1 MGLEITSTS
10 RAQSKPQYTV
20 ATTAAAS
27 VAVADGELVVF
38 VGSTVQTQLE
48 AFNGLDTCTEA
59 LRDNDW
65 PNPTTLQFASAMFD
79 TKTKILTFVADGA
92 LPTLTEDV
100 VAVIRGLDYTGPAES
115 CSKYTIRMAEIY
127 LEQSKAA

>member
-38 VGSTVQTQLE
+38 VGSTIQTPVE
-48 AFNGLDTCTEA
+48 AFNGIDNCTAA

-65 PNPTTLQFASAMFD
+65 PNPVTTQFASAMFD
-79 TKTKILTFVADGA
+79 TKTKVLTFVADGA

-100 VAVIRGLDYTGPAES
+100 VAVIRGLDYTGPGES
-115 CSKYTIRMAEIY
+115 CSKYTIRMAELF
-127 LEQSKAA
+127 LENNKAA

>member
-10 RAQSKPQYTV
+10 RSQSKPQYTV

-38 VGSTVQTQLE
+38 VGSTVQTNVE
-48 AFNGLDTCTEA
+48 AFNGIGVCVAA
-59 LRDNDW
+59 LRENDW

-79 TKTKILTFVADGA
+79 TKTKVLTVQPDGV

-115 CSKYTIRMAEIY
+115 CSKYVSRMAELY
-127 LEQSKAA
+127 LENSKAA